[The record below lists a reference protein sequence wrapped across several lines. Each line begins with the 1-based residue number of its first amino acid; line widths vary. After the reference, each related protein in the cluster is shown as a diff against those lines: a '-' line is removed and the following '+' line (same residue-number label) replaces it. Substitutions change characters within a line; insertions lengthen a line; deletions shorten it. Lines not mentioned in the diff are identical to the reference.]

1 MTGAQYQRVIT
12 YPTGL
17 PAGGFNLGK
26 ILGGAVKIGA
36 GFLAGGPVGALAAGA
51 TLLTRSAP
59 PQASPGGGLAYQGGM
74 SLAVGGG
81 QGLRLAGSSA
91 LSLGGGGGGGGGS
104 CMTKDG
110 RPRRIRRDG
119 KCWKRPSMN
128 PLNPS
133 AARRAIRRID
143 GARRMLRSIE
153 RQLPKAK
160 ASSAGRR
167 KCGCK

>member
-12 YPTGL
+12 YPNGL

-26 ILGGAVKIGA
+26 VLGGALKIGA

-51 TLLTRSAP
+51 TLITSRA
-59 PQASPGGGLAYQGGM
+59 PQASPGGGLAYQGGV
-74 SLAVGGG
+74 SLQAGGG
-81 QGLRLAGSSA
+81 QGLRIGGSTQ
-91 LSLGGGGGGGGGS
+91 LSLGGGGGGGRGGA
-104 CMTKDG
+104 CVKKDG
-110 RPRRIRRDG
+110 TPRRIRRDG
-119 KCWKRPSMN
+119 KCYKRPSMN

-153 RQLPKAK
+153 RQLPRVKAAAAK
-160 ASSAGRR
+160 RR
-167 KCGCK
+167 SCGCK